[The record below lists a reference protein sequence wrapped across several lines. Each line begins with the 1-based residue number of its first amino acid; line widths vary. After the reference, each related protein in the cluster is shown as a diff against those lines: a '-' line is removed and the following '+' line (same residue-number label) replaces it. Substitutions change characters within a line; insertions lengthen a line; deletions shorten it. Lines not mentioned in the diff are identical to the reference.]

1 MSGVDIFEHVGL
13 CGQMA
18 DTSSNYCDDIY
29 SHMTRDVSVFVK
41 CVTIFK
47 FFLEITTI
55 SYFWL
60 SQGSAATY
68 WRYGWKY
75 YMGFAGNLLGFPAV
89 KELRNP
95 LRIGLIDKVIAMN
108 LVCSFLGH
116 PVLACF
122 PTVWDI
128 LFLKNLLLTIRPTT
142 IWSLHLKS
150 SCNFLSLSPF
160 DNSRRFWY
168 TINKRHELHLKS
180 SSILLSFV
188 SISCRQPCFFFY
200 TIYIA
205 LFFDRRQSVFVFLQC
220 GPMHI

>member
-1 MSGVDIFEHVGL
+1 MIFIATWQETFQFL
-13 CGQMA
+13 
-18 DTSSNYCDDIY
+18 SN
-29 SHMTRDVSVFVK
+29 VSRFLN
-41 CVTIFK
+41 

-108 LVCSFLGH
+108 LVCSFWATLYLHVFQPYGIFY
-116 PVLACF
+116 LK
-122 PTVWDI
+122 
-128 LFLKNLLLTIRPTT
+128 KNLLLTITT

-200 TIYIA
+200 TIYI
-205 LFFDRRQSVFVFLQC
+205 
-220 GPMHI
+220 GP